1 MTAKPLVKTPVTY
14 MPTNEPMS
22 EAVLRDV
29 ARQLAPAEAS
39 PLAAALGISRPRV
52 QVIERNAALR
62 GSPAAVV
69 SYEVLMM
76 WVKALPK
83 CADKV
88 SDRMSPTLSTS
99 HAVGPIPDME
109 LGHILRPS
117 DPVTRESSDPETQL
131 TR

>member
-88 SDRMSPTLSTS
+88 RQRPTLSTS
-99 HAVGPIPDME
+99 HAIRPIPDME